1 MILTNPILW
10 LRSRSDGPVRMPVQA
25 RVLRSSFVREGGFV
39 HELLTV
45 RRVPMY
51 LVLLTFLL
59 DLIFSVTNNGWLYG
73 LPFFRSLLTSQDLIE
88 PDLLVNI
95 FILLLLLIVILGV
108 IRVRPDQI
116 RTDRWQT
123 GHGLVF
129 ALACIDL
136 LLIAYPFFAFTS
148 NQPPQLETYITTFWI
163 GRFLT
168 FTLGVALSEEVLYR
182 GFFLGQFYQH
192 IAIENKENRLALAL
206 ITSQAL
212 FAIIHIPARVMT
224 WGTEPDRLPLELFS
238 LFGMGLAYSF
248 IYLRTRSLVAAI
260 VAHALVDLIVSLP
273 GSPVLPK
280 ILMFSVIGLV
290 TLAWPWLANARA
302 PLFRRA
308 GA

>member
-1 MILTNPILW
+1 
-10 LRSRSDGPVRMPVQA
+10 
-25 RVLRSSFVREGGFV
+25 
-39 HELLTV
+39 
-45 RRVPMY
+45 MY

-73 LPFFRSLLTSQDLIE
+73 LPFFRNLLTSQDLIE
-88 PDLLVNI
+88 PDLLANI
-95 FILLLLLIVILGV
+95 FILLLELIVILGV
-108 IRVRPDQI
+108 IRVRPNQV

-129 ALACIDL
+129 ALACVDL
-136 LLIAYPFFAFTS
+136 LLIAYPFFAFTT

-192 IAIENKENRLALAL
+192 IELENQDNRLALAL
-206 ITSQAL
+206 LTSQAL

-224 WGTEPDRLPLELFS
+224 WGTEPERLPLELFS
-238 LFGMGLAYSF
+238 LFGMGLAYAF

-280 ILMFSVIGLV
+280 LLIFAAIGLV
-290 TLAWPWLANARA
+290 TMAWPWLANPRA
-302 PLFRRA
+302 SLFRKSLSRKVEA
-308 GA
+308 

>member
-1 MILTNPILW
+1 MPIVFK
-10 LRSRSDGPVRMPVQA
+10 RRVRNTQRETVEHG
-25 RVLRSSFVREGGFV
+25 VRI

-73 LPFFRSLLTSQDLIE
+73 LPVFRNLLISQDLIE
-88 PDLLVNI
+88 PDLLANI
-95 FILLLLLIVILGV
+95 GILLLELIVILGI
-108 IRVRPDQI
+108 IRVRPNQI
-116 RTDRWQT
+116 RLDRWQT

-129 ALACIDL
+129 ALACVDL
-136 LLIAYPFFAFTS
+136 LLIAYPFFAFTT
-148 NQPPQLETYITTFWI
+148 NQPPKLETYITTFWI

-192 IAIENKENRLALAL
+192 IELENQENRLALAL
-206 ITSQAL
+206 LTSQAL

-238 LFGMGLAYSF
+238 LFGMGLAYAF

-280 ILMFSVIGLV
+280 LLIFSALGLV

-308 GA
+308 EA

>member
-1 MILTNPILW
+1 
-10 LRSRSDGPVRMPVQA
+10 MPLQA
-25 RVLRSSFVREGGFV
+25 RDFQSSTVGEGVQV

-88 PDLLVNI
+88 PDLLANVG
-95 FILLLLLIVILGV
+95 ILVLELIVILGV
-108 IRVRPDQI
+108 IRVRPNQV

-129 ALACIDL
+129 ALACVDL
-136 LLIAYPFFAFTS
+136 LLIAYPFFAFST
-148 NQPPQLETYITTFWI
+148 NQPPQLETYITTFWL

-192 IAIENKENRLALAL
+192 IELENKDNRLALAL
-206 ITSQAL
+206 LTSQAL

-280 ILMFSVIGLV
+280 ILIFSTLGLV
-290 TLAWPWLANARA
+290 TLAWPWLANPRA
-302 PLFRRA
+302 PLFKNSTLEKMAARKVEA
-308 GA
+308 

>member
-1 MILTNPILW
+1 
-10 LRSRSDGPVRMPVQA
+10 MPVQA
-25 RVLRSSFVREGGFV
+25 RDFQSSTVREGVQV

-73 LPFFRSLLTSQDLIE
+73 LPFFRSLLISQDLIE
-88 PDLLVNI
+88 PDLLANI
-95 FILLLLLIVILGV
+95 FILLLELIVILGV
-108 IRVRPDQI
+108 IRVRPNQV

-129 ALACIDL
+129 ALACVDL
-136 LLIAYPFFAFTS
+136 LLIAYPFFAFS
-148 NQPPQLETYITTFWI
+148 SSQPPQLETYITTFWI

-192 IAIENKENRLALAL
+192 IELENKDNRLALAL
-206 ITSQAL
+206 LTSQAL

-224 WGTEPDRLPLELFS
+224 WGTEPDKLPLELFS
-238 LFGMGLAYSF
+238 LFGMGLAYAF

-273 GSPVLPK
+273 GSPILPK
-280 ILMFSVIGLV
+280 LLIFSTLGLV
-290 TLAWPWLANARA
+290 TLAWPWLANPRA
-302 PLFRRA
+302 PLFRKPASEKMEARKVELQ
-308 GA
+308 

>member
-1 MILTNPILW
+1 MGI
-10 LRSRSDGPVRMPVQA
+10 
-25 RVLRSSFVREGGFV
+25 
-39 HELLTV
+39 
-45 RRVPMY
+45 
-51 LVLLTFLL
+51 LVL
-59 DLIFSVTNNGWLYG
+59 
-73 LPFFRSLLTSQDLIE
+73 E
-88 PDLLVNI
+88 
-95 FILLLLLIVILGV
+95 LIVILGV
-108 IRVRPDQI
+108 MRVRPHQV

-129 ALACIDL
+129 ALACVDL
-136 LLIAYPFFAFTS
+136 LLIAYPFFAFST

-192 IAIENKENRLALAL
+192 IELENKDNRLALAL
-206 ITSQAL
+206 LTSQAL

-238 LFGMGLAYSF
+238 LFGMGLAYAF

-280 ILMFSVIGLV
+280 LLIFATIGLV
-290 TLAWPWLANARA
+290 TIAWPWLANPRA
-302 PLFRRA
+302 PLFRKAQSGKA

>member
-1 MILTNPILW
+1 M
-10 LRSRSDGPVRMPVQA
+10 SRQA
-25 RVLRSSFVREGGFV
+25 RDFQSSTIREGV
-39 HELLTV
+39 RVQELLTV

-59 DLIFSVTNNGWLYG
+59 DLIFSVSNNGWLYG
-73 LPFFRSLLTSQDLIE
+73 LPFFRDLMGNQSVIE
-88 PDLLVNI
+88 PDLLANVL
-95 FILLLLLIVILGV
+95 ILLLELIVILGV
-108 IRVRPDQI
+108 IRVRPNQI

-129 ALACIDL
+129 ALACLDL
-136 LLIAYPFFAFTS
+136 LLIAYPFFAFTT
-148 NQPPQLETYITTFWI
+148 NQPPKLETYITTFWI
-163 GRFLT
+163 GQFLT

-192 IAIENKENRLALAL
+192 IELENNDNRLGLAL
-206 ITSQAL
+206 LTSQAL

-224 WGTEPDRLPLELFS
+224 WGTQPDRLPLELFS
-238 LFGMGLAYSF
+238 LFGMGLAYAF

-280 ILMFSVIGLV
+280 LLIFAALGLV
-290 TLAWPWLANARA
+290 TMAWPWLANPRA
-302 PLFRRA
+302 PLFRKTFA
-308 GA
+308 GKVEIR